1 MATTNTEREMN
12 GKNRDDWTELNNNN
26 DRYREPNFDRMRKC
40 KQCHKYTYGHTPPYG
55 SNYTIEKKQ
64 DEKREKEISATLEKR
79 RRLKEKKDKEDNLD
93 QKN

>member
-1 MATTNTEREMN
+1 MATTNTEREIN
-12 GKNRDDWTELNNNN
+12 ESNRVDGTEPNNDDDTDRELN
-26 DRYREPNFDRMRKC
+26 FDSMRKFRVC
-40 KQCHKYTYGHTPPYG
+40 RRFTYGHTPPYG